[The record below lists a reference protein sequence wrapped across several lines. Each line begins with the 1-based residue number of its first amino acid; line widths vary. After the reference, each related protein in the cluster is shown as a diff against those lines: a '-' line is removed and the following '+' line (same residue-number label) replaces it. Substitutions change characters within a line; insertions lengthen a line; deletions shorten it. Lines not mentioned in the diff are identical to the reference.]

1 MRLSLCKCYSFPTHW
16 SLKSSFN
23 VGVKV
28 RCWRPASPRGLP
40 SWHHSHYLCV
50 CMLLFQFSSHWAA
63 NNLKQQGYSLTTL
76 SVESPCRPPPDLSP
90 AREAASECVHVC
102 AHMYACV
109 RVCEITAA
117 SMWLEGGMCV
127 RGFHMTYEVVY
138 SVHHSVRLWVWV
150 QVLRVHILHTQLCR
164 GVGRVKAQDEL
175 HRGDKL
181 PLTANSVL

>member
-23 VGVKV
+23 VGVIV

-102 AHMYACV
+102 THMCACV
-109 RVCEITAA
+109 RVWDYSSLHVIGRWNVWEVFTWHMKLCILYTIVCVCGCEYRYWVCTSSTHSYAEVLAEWRPRMSFTA
-117 SMWLEGGMCV
+117 V
-127 RGFHMTYEVVY
+127 
-138 SVHHSVRLWVWV
+138 
-150 QVLRVHILHTQLCR
+150 I
-164 GVGRVKAQDEL
+164 
-175 HRGDKL
+175 
-181 PLTANSVL
+181 NSH